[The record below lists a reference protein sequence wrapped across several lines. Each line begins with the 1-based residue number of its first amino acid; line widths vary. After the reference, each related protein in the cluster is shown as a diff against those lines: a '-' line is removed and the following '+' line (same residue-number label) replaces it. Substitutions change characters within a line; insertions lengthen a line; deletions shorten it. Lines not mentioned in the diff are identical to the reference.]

1 MNLIIKVII
10 IYNYNIIVN
19 KVITSICSI
28 LLWSCSS
35 FSFFVRLSRSLVYE
49 TGLFNP
55 FIFNPFI
62 LLSTNLISLFC
73 RLCIF
78 YFSFFLSIK
87 FTCSVY
93 KVILISLYCLFCLSV
108 LRYCLS
114 CPLILPFFVHPVCKI
129 FLLCQLF
136 LLNPDKNLPLL
147 SMLFIKC
154 SHWVWHVY

>member
-10 IYNYNIIVN
+10 IYNHNYNIKVN

-62 LLSTNLISLFC
+62 LLSTNLIISLFC
-73 RLCIF
+73 RL
-78 YFSFFLSIK
+78 YFLSPVLLSFQ

-93 KVILISLYCLFCLSV
+93 KVILISLYCLFCLPV

-114 CPLILPFFVHPVCKI
+114 CPLILPF
-129 FLLCQLF
+129 
-136 LLNPDKNLPLL
+136 L
-147 SMLFIKC
+147 SILSVKC
-154 SHWVWHVY
+154 SHSVWHVY